1 MKIGIDTNSSYSINS
16 DSLEEEKPGHRFQM
30 TVHEQNKK
38 FNQIE
43 EESKYVEPTKAG
55 QHYSGQDMDQE
66 RAFIEDGD
74 VFEDNSQLESIT
86 PF

>member
-38 FNQIE
+38 FN
-43 EESKYVEPTKAG
+43 
-55 QHYSGQDMDQE
+55 
-66 RAFIEDGD
+66 
-74 VFEDNSQLESIT
+74 
-86 PF
+86 